1 MLAGV
6 ETQECATAE
15 DFMQAVTEALRDRE
29 LGVLLVDE
37 ALVTM
42 LDPKT
47 LRALEA
53 SERPLA
59 IVVPLDISAGAAREY
74 LEQMIRRIIGYQVRL
89 E

>member
-1 MLAGV
+1 M
-6 ETQECATAE
+6 
-15 DFMQAVTEALRDRE
+15 
-29 LGVLLVDE
+29 LLVDE

-42 LDPKT
+42 LDSRT
-47 LRALEA
+47 LRLLDA

-59 IVVPLDISAGAAREY
+59 IVVPLDISAGAEREY